1 MTSSQ
6 QSAPAVNAY
15 GANPYAGE
23 VALRINGE
31 TLALKLTLGALATLE
46 TRLGTESLIDLV
58 TRFESGGFSAAD
70 VLALLAA
77 GLQGGGHRLSEAD
90 LAAADIDGGPM
101 QAARTAAQ
109 LLARSFALPGEAGAQ
124 VPGQGPGSV
133 AP

>member
-15 GANPYAGE
+15 EANPYAGE

-31 TLALKLTLGALATLE
+31 VLALKLTLGALATLE
-46 TRLGTESLIDLV
+46 TRLRTGSLIDLV

-77 GLQGGGHRLSEAD
+77 GVQGGGHRLSEAD
-90 LAAADIDGGPM
+90 LAVADIDGGPM
-101 QAARTAAQ
+101 QAARVAAQ

-124 VPGQGPGSV
+124 PTGPV

>member
-6 QSAPAVNAY
+6 QSASAVPTQA
-15 GANPYAGE
+15 ANPYAGE

-46 TRLGTESLIDLV
+46 TRLRTGSLIDLV

-124 VPGQGPGSV
+124 VPGEGPGSV